1 MKPKNIKSE
10 KIRLTQFSQ
19 TGGCG
24 CKIAP
29 ARLRALLKQAGVLP
43 PQFVPPA
50 LLAGAENAED
60 AAVWKISEE
69 CALVATADFFAP
81 PVDSPRDF
89 GRIAAANAIS
99 DIYAMGASPLF
110 ALALAAFPAAV
121 ADEDIAAV
129 WAGGAEICAEAGAI
143 IAGGH
148 SIAAAEPLYGL
159 AVVGRANPKKILTNG
174 GARAGDTLILGK
186 PLGAGLLAAARRRG
200 ELADEDYAQMT
211 DAMTTLNRAGEKMP
225 DGVSALTDI
234 TGFGLLGHVLEMCR
248 ASGCRAALRFS
259 AIPFFERAQILAEQ
273 GEATGASAR
282 NWQSYGGEVFG
293 AAEKQMQTLLTDPQT
308 GGGLLAACAPE
319 AAAEVLAAFHQ
330 NGCPRA
336 AIIGEMKTGAGV
348 VVE

>member
-1 MKPKNIKSE
+1 MKSE
-10 KIRLTQFSQ
+10 KTRLTQFAT

-29 ARLRALLKQAGVLP
+29 DKLRALLKQSGVLP
-43 PQFVPPA
+43 PSFIPPA

-99 DIYAMGASPLF
+99 DVYAMGASPLF
-110 ALALAAFPAAV
+110 ALALAAFPAEISE
-121 ADEDIAAV
+121 EDIAAA
-129 WAGGAEICAEAGAI
+129 WKGGAEICNEAGAV

-159 AVVGRANPKKILTNG
+159 AVVGRARPEKILTNG
-174 GARAGDTLILGK
+174 GARAGDKLILGK
-186 PLGAGLLAAARRRG
+186 PLGAGLLAAAHRRG
-200 ELADEDYAQMT
+200 ELPEKDYAEMAG
-211 DAMTTLNRAGEKMP
+211 AMTTLNRAGENMP

-234 TGFGLLGHVLEMCR
+234 TGFGLLGHVLEICR
-248 ASGCRAALRFS
+248 ASRCRAVLRFS
-259 AIPFFERAQILAEQ
+259 EIPFFERAKLLAQ
-273 GEATGASAR
+273 KGVATGASAR
-282 NWQSYGGEVFG
+282 NWKSCEKETAGVLEG
-293 AAEKQMQTLLTDPQT
+293 AARTLLTDPQT

-319 AAAEVLAAFHQ
+319 SAAETLAVFHARGCPKAAVIGEIQ
-330 NGCPRA
+330 NGS
-336 AIIGEMKTGAGV
+336 GV
-348 VVE
+348 VVQ